1 MTGYLPANPRK
12 LTDAVAARLV
22 EAFGLGAT
30 NRDACRY
37 AGISVDTLA
46 LWLAA
51 GEEELSEIARA
62 GEDALEWAQAGAVS
76 RLGALALSIEG
87 ALGERA
93 IAALGAIK
101 DGAAR
106 DWRAALAYLE
116 RRHPDEWGKRECV
129 DHTRVIVTHAEQ
141 LAKARGLDAEAT
153 ARVVNFAVERAKRG
167 VA

>member
-1 MTGYLPANPRK
+1 MADYLPANPRK

-46 LWLAA
+46 LWLAG
-51 GEEELSEIARA
+51 GEAELAELAAA
-62 GEDALEWAQAGAVS
+62 GEDAFEWAQAGAVS

-93 IAALGAIK
+93 MAALGAIR

-106 DWRAALAYLE
+106 DWRAALVYLE
-116 RRHPDEWGKRECV
+116 RRHPDEWGKREKV
-129 DHTRVIVTHAEQ
+129 DHTHVIVTQAEE
-141 LAKARGLDAEAT
+141 LARARGLDAEAT
-153 ARVVNFAVERAKRG
+153 ARLVNFAVERAKRG
-167 VA
+167 AA